1 MPSTRAELL
10 LLLLLLLLPTSRLS
24 GLWPITK
31 SSQAHQMVKG
41 RSMCKTKTNL
51 RQTDTKHSVQLNDK
65 LKLEQK
71 QNIIIVAHIQL
82 RPAQ

>member
-1 MPSTRAELL
+1 
-10 LLLLLLLLPTSRLS
+10 
-24 GLWPITK
+24 
-31 SSQAHQMVKG
+31 MVKG